1 MQRYAI
7 HTSDQPNESTRKPA
21 RRRGF
26 MSFELVMTLPVF
38 GLVLM
43 GLFEFSLL
51 FFARGDL
58 VEAARVGARKAA
70 LPGVTDADVEA
81 EVRRVLPRHLENT
94 MQVSVTPALHAGEVV
109 TVQVWADMS
118 SAAPDLLWPIGITL
132 QDQQLY
138 AAAHMIRE

>member
-1 MQRYAI
+1 MQRRMPHI
-7 HTSDQPNESTRKPA
+7 SENGRNGERIPA

-26 MSFELVMTLPVF
+26 MSFELVMTLPIF

-43 GLFEFSLL
+43 GLFEFSML

-70 LPGVTDADVEA
+70 LPGVTEADVEA
-81 EVRRVLPRHLENT
+81 EVRSVLPRHLEKT
-94 MQVSVTPALHAGEVV
+94 MQVSVTPALHTGEVV

-118 SAAPDLLWPIGITL
+118 AAAPDLLWPIGL
-132 QDQQLY
+132 SLGDNQLY